1 MKDIESG
8 DQLAMNE
15 DMAIDTVSHRYPY
28 CIVWTPIPF
37 ITWLVPVIGHM
48 GICTANGVVRDFAG
62 PYYVSQD
69 DMAFGW
75 PTKYWQLSPH
85 LVSSGHHWDDSVK
98 QASDEYMTRM
108 HKLCC
113 DNCHSHVSMA
123 LNLMR
128 YNGKSNYNMVS
139 TFFLFTIHSKYIG
152 LWSFLKTW
160 IPFVVFILII
170 ILLIVF
176 L

>member
-37 ITWLVPVIGHM
+37 LTWLVPVIGHM
-48 GICTANGVVRDFAG
+48 GICTANGMVRDFAG

-108 HKLCC
+108 VSICRPIIPLVM
-113 DNCHSHVSMA
+113 NCVMSSAQV
-123 LNLMR
+123 
-128 YNGKSNYNMVS
+128 
-139 TFFLFTIHSKYIG
+139 
-152 LWSFLKTW
+152 
-160 IPFVVFILII
+160 IL
-170 ILLIVF
+170 
-176 L
+176 